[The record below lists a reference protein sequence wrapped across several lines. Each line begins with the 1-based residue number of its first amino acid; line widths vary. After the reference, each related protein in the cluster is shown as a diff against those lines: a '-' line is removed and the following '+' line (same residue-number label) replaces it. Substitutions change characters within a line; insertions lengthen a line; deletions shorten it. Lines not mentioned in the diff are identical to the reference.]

1 MASKK
6 IAKVMDD
13 LDFFMFTTHAGNGG
27 LRTRPM
33 SNNGEIEFDGYLWF
47 FSYTDTRKI
56 SEIEADSRV
65 YLSYADAENA
75 RYVSVSGT
83 AEIVRGPEKKREL
96 WFPELK
102 YAFDGGPDS
111 EKIVLIKVTP
121 GVVAYWMG
129 KNEGELVRDPSGSYR
144 AISAAAPKKTQR
156 KGKVAGKGLAKVGR
170 KGKRTSEGK
179 GTPSSKAKGTAPGE
193 LTGYLDL
200 ENDDD
205 LAREVGYYVLRKLER
220 RPFRDLSHEEQ
231 VIGCV
236 AGLEMDVDNG
246 GFRQYYTNSPGDQAI
261 AAVSALKELGAKHTA
276 TQLVKANAVFGR
288 AGPSPTQEQRWAQ
301 MDALGKSADARWDK
315 LEGEFNENRDFLSAL
330 AARYIRRNRESFTD

>member
-13 LDFFMFTTHAGNGG
+13 LDFFMFTTHAGSGG

-33 SNNGEIEFDGYLWF
+33 SNNGEIKFDGHLWF
-47 FSYTDTRKI
+47 FSYRDTRKI

-75 RYVSVSGT
+75 RYVSLSGT

-121 GVVAYWMG
+121 AVVAYWMG
-129 KNEGELVRDPSGSYR
+129 KNEGEFLRDPTGSYR
-144 AISAAAPKKTQR
+144 VIPAAVPKKARR
-156 KGKVAGKGLAKVGR
+156 KGKVAGKGQAKVGR
-170 KGKRTSEGK
+170 QGKRTSVGK
-179 GTPSSKAKGTAPGE
+179 GTPSSKAKETAPGE

-200 ENDDD
+200 ESDDD
-205 LAREVGYYVLRKLER
+205 LAREVGFYVLRKLER
-220 RPFRDLSHEEQ
+220 TAFLDLSHEEQ
-231 VIGCV
+231 VIACV

-261 AAVSALKELGAKHTA
+261 AAVSALKELGARHTE

-288 AGPSPTQEQRWAQ
+288 AGPGPTQQLRWAQ
-301 MDALGKSADARWDK
+301 MDAIGESADARWDE
-315 LEGEFNENRDFLSAL
+315 LEGEFNENRDFLSVL
-330 AARYIRRNRESFTD
+330 AARYIRRNWESFTD